1 MRNFEFYNPARIV
14 FGKGAEAR
22 IGSLIRANGGSKV
35 LLHYGS
41 GSVKRN
47 GVLDKVK
54 QSLDQEGIDYI
65 ELGGVKPN
73 PRYALIQQGIALCK
87 REGVD
92 FILAVGGG
100 STIDSSKGIAAGCL
114 YEGDLWE
121 DLYMFPDKQPT
132 RALPIGTVLTIP
144 AAGSESSQA
153 SVVTNEDGWMKRD
166 IVAECLIPRFAVM
179 NPEFT
184 FSLPAYQTACGA
196 SDILAHMMERYFTQV
211 PHVDLTDRLLEGA
224 MRTVLHY
231 GPVVISEPENYDA
244 RAEIMWA
251 GTLAHN
257 NLLDTGREGDWASH
271 EIEHELSG
279 MFDIAHGAGLS
290 IIFPAWMRY
299 VWRDNPAR
307 FVQFARRV
315 IGVDYAMEDEERT
328 VGEMISRLEGWYRR
342 MGLPIRFSDAG
353 LDAGKIEEMARKC
366 MINREATGHFRKLG
380 EADVV
385 EIYRLAL

>member
-1 MRNFEFYNPARIV
+1 MRNFSFYNPARII
-14 FGKGAEAR
+14 FGRGVEEQTGEQVKKYGT
-22 IGSLIRANGGSKV
+22 KV
-35 LLHYGS
+35 LLHYGG
-41 GSVKRN
+41 GSVKRT

-54 QSLDQEGIDYI
+54 ASLDAAGVSYI

-73 PRYALIQQGIALCK
+73 PRLSLIREGIELCK

-100 STIDSSKGIAAGCL
+100 STIDSSKGIAAGVL
-114 YEGDLWE
+114 YDGDIW
-121 DLYMFPDKQPT
+121 DLYLYPDRQPDK
-132 RALPIGTVLTIP
+132 ALPVGVVLTIP
-144 AAGSESSQA
+144 AAGSESSWA
-153 SVVTNEDGWMKRD
+153 SVVTNEDGWLKRD
-166 IVAECLIPRFAVM
+166 ICAECLIPRFAIM

-184 FSLPAYQTACGA
+184 FTLPPYQTACGA

-211 PHVDLTDRLLEGA
+211 DHVDFTDRLLEGA
-224 MRTVLHY
+224 MRTVLNY
-231 GPVVISEPENYDA
+231 APVVVEQPENYDA

-257 NLLDTGREGDWASH
+257 SLLYTGREGDWASH

-279 MFDIAHGAGLS
+279 MYDIAHGAGLS

-307 FVQFARRV
+307 FVQFAQRV
-315 IGVDYAMEDEERT
+315 FDVDLAQAETEAIVNEMLYRLESWYHRIGVPT
-328 VGEMISRLEGWYRR
+328 
-342 MGLPIRFSDAG
+342 RFSEAG
-353 LDAGKIEEMARKC
+353 LDDTKIEEMAKKC
-366 MINREATGHFRKLG
+366 MINRQFTGHFRKLV
-380 EADVV
+380 EKDVV

>member
-1 MRNFEFYNPARIV
+1 MRTFSFYNPARII
-14 FGKGAEAR
+14 FGRGVEEQTGEQVKKYGT
-22 IGSLIRANGGSKV
+22 KV
-35 LLHYGS
+35 LLHYGG
-41 GSVKRN
+41 GSVKRT

-54 QSLDQEGIDYI
+54 ASLDAAGVSYI

-73 PRYALIQQGIALCK
+73 PRLSLIREGIELCK

-100 STIDSSKGIAAGCL
+100 STIDSSKGIAAGVL
-114 YEGDLWE
+114 YDGDIW
-121 DLYMFPDKQPT
+121 DLYLYPDRQPDK
-132 RALPIGTVLTIP
+132 ALPVGVVLTIP
-144 AAGSESSQA
+144 AAGSESSWA
-153 SVVTNEDGWMKRD
+153 SVVTNEDGWLKRD
-166 IVAECLIPRFAVM
+166 ICAECLIPRFAIM

-184 FSLPAYQTACGA
+184 FTLPPYQTACGA

-211 PHVDLTDRLLEGA
+211 DHVDFTDRLLEGA
-224 MRTVLHY
+224 MRTVLNY
-231 GPVVISEPENYDA
+231 APVVVDQPENYDA

-257 NLLDTGREGDWASH
+257 SLLDTGREGDWASH

-279 MFDIAHGAGLS
+279 MYDIAHGAGLS

-307 FVQFARRV
+307 FVQFAQRV
-315 IGVDYAMEDEERT
+315 FDVDLAQAETEAIVNEMLYRLESWYHRIGVPT
-328 VGEMISRLEGWYRR
+328 
-342 MGLPIRFSDAG
+342 RFSEAG
-353 LDAGKIEEMARKC
+353 LDDTKIAEMAKKC
-366 MINREATGHFRKLG
+366 MINRQFTGHFRKLV
-380 EADVV
+380 EKDVV

>member
-1 MRNFEFYNPARIV
+1 MRNFSFYNPARII
-14 FGKGAEAR
+14 FGRGVEEQTGEQVKKYGT
-22 IGSLIRANGGSKV
+22 KV
-35 LLHYGS
+35 LLHYGG
-41 GSVKRN
+41 GSVKRT

-54 QSLDQEGIDYI
+54 ASLDAAGVSYI

-73 PRYALIQQGIALCK
+73 PRLSLIREGIELCK

-100 STIDSSKGIAAGCL
+100 STIDSSKGIAAGVL
-114 YEGDLWE
+114 YDGDIW
-121 DLYMFPDKQPT
+121 DLYLYPDRQPDK
-132 RALPIGTVLTIP
+132 ALPVGVVLTIP
-144 AAGSESSQA
+144 AAGSESSWA
-153 SVVTNEDGWMKRD
+153 SVVTNEDGWLKRD
-166 IVAECLIPRFAVM
+166 ICAECLIPRFAIM

-184 FSLPAYQTACGA
+184 FTLPPYQTACGA

-211 PHVDLTDRLLEGA
+211 DHVDFTDRLLEGA
-224 MRTVLHY
+224 MRTVLNY
-231 GPVVISEPENYDA
+231 APVVVDHPENYDA

-257 NLLDTGREGDWASH
+257 SLLDTGREGDWASH

-279 MFDIAHGAGLS
+279 MYDIAHGAGLS

-307 FVQFARRV
+307 FVQFAQRV
-315 IGVDYAMEDEERT
+315 FDVDLAQAETEAIVNEMLYRLESWYHRIGVPT
-328 VGEMISRLEGWYRR
+328 
-342 MGLPIRFSDAG
+342 RFSEAG
-353 LDAGKIEEMARKC
+353 LDDTKIAEMAKKC
-366 MINREATGHFRKLG
+366 MINRQFTGHFRKLV
-380 EADVV
+380 EKDVV

>member
-1 MRNFEFYNPARIV
+1 MRNFSFYNPARII
-14 FGKGAEAR
+14 FGRGVEEQTGEQVKKYGT
-22 IGSLIRANGGSKV
+22 KV
-35 LLHYGS
+35 LLHYGG
-41 GSVKRN
+41 GSVKRT

-54 QSLDQEGIDYI
+54 ASLDAAGVSYI

-73 PRYALIQQGIALCK
+73 PRLSLIREGIELCK

-100 STIDSSKGIAAGCL
+100 STIDSSKGIAAGVL
-114 YEGDLWE
+114 YDGDIW
-121 DLYMFPDKQPT
+121 DLYLYPDRQPDK
-132 RALPIGTVLTIP
+132 ALPVGVVLTIP
-144 AAGSESSQA
+144 AAGSESSWA
-153 SVVTNEDGWMKRD
+153 SVVTNEDGWLKRD
-166 IVAECLIPRFAVM
+166 ICAECLIPRFAIM

-184 FSLPAYQTACGA
+184 FTLPPYQTACGA

-211 PHVDLTDRLLEGA
+211 DHVDFTDRLLEGA
-224 MRTVLHY
+224 MRTVLNY
-231 GPVVISEPENYDA
+231 APVVVDQPENYDA

-257 NLLDTGREGDWASH
+257 SLLDTGREGDWASH

-279 MFDIAHGAGLS
+279 MYDIAHGAGLS

-307 FVQFARRV
+307 FVQFAQRV
-315 IGVDYAMEDEERT
+315 FDVDLAQAETEAIVNEMLYRLESWYHRIGVPT
-328 VGEMISRLEGWYRR
+328 
-342 MGLPIRFSDAG
+342 RFSEAG
-353 LDAGKIEEMARKC
+353 LDDTKIAEMAKKC
-366 MINREATGHFRKLG
+366 MINRQFTGHFRKLV
-380 EADVV
+380 EKDVV

>member
-1 MRNFEFYNPARIV
+1 MLNFTFYNPARIV
-14 FGKGAEAR
+14 FGKEVEAKV
-22 IGSLIRANGGSKV
+22 GELVLANGGTKV
-35 LLHYGS
+35 LLHYGG

-54 QSLDQEGIDYI
+54 KSLESSGVSYV
-65 ELGGVKPN
+65 ELGGVQPN
-73 PRYALIQQGIALCK
+73 PRYSLIRRGIDLCMS
-87 REGVD
+87 EGVD

-121 DLYMFPDKQPT
+121 DLYMFPDRQPT
-132 RALPIGTVLTIP
+132 KALPVAAVLTIP

-153 SVVTNEDGWMKRD
+153 SVVTNEDGWLKRD
-166 IVAECLIPRFAVM
+166 IVAECLIPRFAIM

-211 PHVDLTDRLLEGA
+211 THVDLTDRLLEGA

-231 GPVVISEPENYDA
+231 APIVIAEPENYDA

-307 FVQFARRV
+307 FTQFARRV
-315 IGVDYAMEDEERT
+315 FDVDFAMEDEEQT
-328 VGEMISRLEGWYRR
+328 VNEMITRLEAWYHRIG
-342 MGLPIRFSDAG
+342 MPTRFSEAG
-353 LDAGKIEEMARKC
+353 LDPEKIGEMARKC
-366 MINREATGHFRKLG
+366 LINRQSTGHFRRLG
-380 EADVV
+380 EADVL

>member
-1 MRNFEFYNPARIV
+1 MLNFNFYNPARIV
-14 FGKGAEAR
+14 FGRGVEEQTGELVKKYGT
-22 IGSLIRANGGSKV
+22 KV

-41 GSVKRN
+41 GSVKRT

-54 QSLDQEGIDYI
+54 KSLDAAGVSYI

-73 PRYALIQQGIALCK
+73 PRLSLVREGIELCK

-100 STIDSSKGIAAGCL
+100 STIDSSKGIAAGVL
-114 YEGDLWE
+114 YDGDIW
-121 DLYMFPDKQPT
+121 DLYLYPDRQPEK
-132 RALPIGTVLTIP
+132 ALPVGVVLTIP
-144 AAGSESSQA
+144 AAGSESSNA

-166 IVAECLIPRFAVM
+166 ICDECIIPRFAIM

-184 FSLPAYQTACGA
+184 FTLPPYQTGCGA

-211 PHVDLTDRLLEGA
+211 DHVDFTDRLLEGA
-224 MRTVLHY
+224 MRTVINNA
-231 GPVVISEPENYDA
+231 PIVINEPENYDA

-251 GTLAHN
+251 GSLAHN
-257 NLLDTGREGDWASH
+257 GLLNTGREGDWASH

-279 MFDIAHGAGLS
+279 IYDIAHGAGLS

-307 FVQFARRV
+307 FVQFAQRV
-315 IGVDYAMEDEERT
+315 FDVDLAQAETEAI
-328 VGEMISRLEGWYRR
+328 VNEMIYRLEAWYRR
-342 MGLPIRFSDAG
+342 IGMPTRFSEAG
-353 LDAGKIEEMARKC
+353 LDDTHIEEMAKKC
-366 MINREATGHFRKLG
+366 MINRECTGHFRKLV
-380 EADVV
+380 EEDVV
-385 EIYRLAL
+385 AIYRLAL